1 MCVCVCSH
9 TEKGGHNEGND
20 KNLQVVVEL
29 SGRHMHRWGIRD
41 QWSFLF
47 LQTFIKTEA
56 FVKVTVAG
64 GRGGVYCDSNAL
76 YCAALRDRTES
87 KGKQVKEGKGTKKKK
102 LRQTRLWK
110 TESMALDPASPKKCC
125 QSKEAEHCPTSCV
138 GPMPEH
144 SAANINSTLVY
155 TSPNTQIDAYAHI
168 RICAAHA
175 LIPYKL

>member
-64 GRGGVYCDSNAL
+64 GRGGGL
-76 YCAALRDRTES
+76 
-87 KGKQVKEGKGTKKKK
+87 
-102 LRQTRLWK
+102 LWF
-110 TESMALDPASPKKCC
+110 
-125 QSKEAEHCPTSCV
+125 
-138 GPMPEH
+138 
-144 SAANINSTLVY
+144 
-155 TSPNTQIDAYAHI
+155 
-168 RICAAHA
+168 
-175 LIPYKL
+175 